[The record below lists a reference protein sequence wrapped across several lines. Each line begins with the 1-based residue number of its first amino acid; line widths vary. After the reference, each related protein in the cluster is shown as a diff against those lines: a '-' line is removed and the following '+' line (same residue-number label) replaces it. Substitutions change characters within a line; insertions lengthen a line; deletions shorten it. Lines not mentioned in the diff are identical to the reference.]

1 MSPVGLSQHLVSELG
16 YLGRGSLCRGV
27 PAMAVFVGGCAK
39 LRAVYRPM
47 EVRGAATVMVDVK
60 ATRGETTTST
70 TGMEVMLERLRGAA
84 SAWQQRRTASPD
96 VVVAHGFDVERRGN
110 HGAGAT
116 STPHVTAGAE
126 ARAGVERRQPWRR
139 GCA

>member
-1 MSPVGLSQHLVSELG
+1 
-16 YLGRGSLCRGV
+16 
-27 PAMAVFVGGCAK
+27 MAAFVGGCAK
-39 LRAVYRPM
+39 LRAVCRPM

-60 ATRGETTTST
+60 ATRGETTTRT
-70 TGMEVMLERLRGAA
+70 TGMEVVPERLQGAA
-84 SAWQQRRTASPD
+84 SAWQRRRTASPD
-96 VVVAHGFDVERRGN
+96 AVVAHSFDVERRGN